1 MRLVYLNDEL
11 SIKELYEEAIE
22 QAADFSLDDNQREVA
37 EIHRYYAE
45 RLGVFLKISEAETV
59 ERIKELGQKND
70 RSKIDL
76 SNEPETRL
84 RLEVDRIIDGAIVF
98 SEDEYQHLLEKLAEF
113 HELMDSPLYD
123 VLQQTAWQIL
133 QALHPQLD
141 MYELEGLLME
151 DLQRTLGMAA
161 ESLR

>member
-1 MRLVYLNDEL
+1 
-11 SIKELYEEAIE
+11 
-22 QAADFSLDDNQREVA
+22 
-37 EIHRYYAE
+37 
-45 RLGVFLKISEAETV
+45 
-59 ERIKELGQKND
+59 
-70 RSKIDL
+70 
-76 SNEPETRL
+76 
-84 RLEVDRIIDGAIVF
+84 
-98 SEDEYQHLLEKLAEF
+98 
-113 HELMDSPLYD
+113 MDSPLYD

>member
-1 MRLVYLNDEL
+1 M
-11 SIKELYEEAIE
+11 
-22 QAADFSLDDNQREVA
+22 
-37 EIHRYYAE
+37 
-45 RLGVFLKISEAETV
+45 KISEAETV